1 METLTP
7 DEKAMIARGLC
18 AAIIESPPEM
28 VWSMHGMAAEI
39 ATKLE
44 LRAELRHAAGNN
56 ATFAQLAYEQSLTT
70 PSVKIGRTRG
80 GARR

>member
-56 ATFAQLAYEQSLTT
+56 ATFAQLAYEQSLAT
-70 PSVKIGRTRG
+70 PPGRVTRVRG
-80 GARR
+80 TARK